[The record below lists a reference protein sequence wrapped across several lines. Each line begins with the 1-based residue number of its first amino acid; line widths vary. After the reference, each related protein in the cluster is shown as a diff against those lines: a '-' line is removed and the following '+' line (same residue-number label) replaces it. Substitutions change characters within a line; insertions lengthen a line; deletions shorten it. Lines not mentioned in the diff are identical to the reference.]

1 MSGCIHRSVCYH
13 RGYDLSDYHK
23 TDGIRVLRD
32 TQHLDAFIG
41 SSELQEGLRCL
52 HMLCLLGLSRERGLT
67 VLAPYHWLAEA
78 ASIPGSVGSS

>member
-1 MSGCIHRSVCYH
+1 MS
-13 RGYDLSDYHK
+13 DFHK
-23 TDGIRVLRD
+23 TDGIRVLCD

-41 SSELQEGLRCL
+41 SFALQGSLCCL
-52 HMLCLLGLSRERGLT
+52 HELCLLGLSREWGLT